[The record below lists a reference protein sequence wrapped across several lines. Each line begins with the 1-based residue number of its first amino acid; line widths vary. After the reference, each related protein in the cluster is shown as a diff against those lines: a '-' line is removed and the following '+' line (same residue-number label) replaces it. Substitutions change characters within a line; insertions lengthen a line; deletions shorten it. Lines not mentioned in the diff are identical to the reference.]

1 MKKRLALILSLFL
14 LLPVLAGVAETLPI
28 VKEPV
33 TLTYFMNTDVKWSA
47 TKNSVAEVGSYQVI
61 MDKTNVNIQFIHPAA
76 NQETEQFNLM
86 IASNQLPDMIFY
98 NWANVPGGPA
108 KYIDDGVILNLNEA
122 IDKWAPNLKALMEKY
137 PEAKKQSVLDD
148 GTFYMFPMFRM
159 NQDNP
164 TGEWFRVTG
173 HMIRQDWLDK
183 LDLSM
188 PTTLD
193 ELYNV
198 LVAFRDKDPNANGLK
213 DEIPFTAQAA
223 YGVKNF
229 AGAFGTGPDFIVK
242 EGQVIYGPLTPEYRD
257 YVDTMRKWFAEGLI
271 DNEYALADGAAITT
285 KVTSNLAGS
294 TFSLLAGGM
303 GTWVNM
309 MDGKDGFN
317 LVAMPWIKNNADAP
331 AYANQDE
338 YIRIV
343 PGMGTAITTAC
354 KNVEVAVKFRDYFY
368 GEQGI
373 IDSNFGILGESYTMV
388 DGKPVYTDNV
398 LKNDKGLTT
407 TQALSQ
413 YVLSSSN
420 DAMVK
425 TSDYF
430 KQITLLLDV
439 QKESQPVWS
448 ACDTSLLVPPITQT
462 ADEATEIAQI
472 MSNVSTY
479 RDEML
484 IKFIMGQKPMDEF
497 DAFVAE
503 IQRLGI
509 AKVLEHKNAAY
520 QRYLSR

>member
-1 MKKRLALILSLFL
+1 
-14 LLPVLAGVAETLPI
+14 
-28 VKEPV
+28 
-33 TLTYFMNTDVKWSA
+33 
-47 TKNSVAEVGSYQVI
+47 
-61 MDKTNVNIQFIHPAA
+61 
-76 NQETEQFNLM
+76 
-86 IASNQLPDMIFY
+86 
-98 NWANVPGGPA
+98 
-108 KYIDDGVILNLNEA
+108 
-122 IDKWAPNLKALMEKY
+122 
-137 PEAKKQSVLDD
+137 
-148 GTFYMFPMFRM
+148 
-159 NQDNP
+159 
-164 TGEWFRVTG
+164 
-173 HMIRQDWLDK
+173 
-183 LDLSM
+183 
-188 PTTLD
+188 
-193 ELYNV
+193 
-198 LVAFRDKDPNANGLK
+198 
-213 DEIPFTAQAA
+213 
-223 YGVKNF
+223 
-229 AGAFGTGPDFIVK
+229 
-242 EGQVIYGPLTPEYRD
+242 
-257 YVDTMRKWFAEGLI
+257 
-271 DNEYALADGAAITT
+271 
-285 KVTSNLAGS
+285 
-294 TFSLLAGGM
+294 
-303 GTWVNM
+303 
-309 MDGKDGFN
+309 
-317 LVAMPWIKNNADAP
+317 
-331 AYANQDE
+331 
-338 YIRIV
+338 
-343 PGMGTAITTAC
+343 MGTAITTAC

-484 IKFIMGQKPMDEF
+484 IKFIMGQRPMDEF